1 MKKLVKYL
9 GVLSLVLLGLSVA
22 TGATAVAQQ
31 NQGGNG
37 YYGYYGGSGCYNNSY
52 AGSSYGNSC
61 AGSYYGNSCAGNY
74 YGISPYP
81 RPSSEYCMRWISGR
95 WVPVTVMVPGRWV
108 YRPVWIPGY
117 PITLYRPIPGYWQ
130 QTVHPASPDLSVWQT
145 PNGWYGTP
153 SYQGQS
159 GSGYFDNYGVWH
171 PSR

>member
-1 MKKLVKYL
+1 MKKFVKYL
-9 GVLSLVLLGLSVA
+9 GVLSLVLVGLLVA
-22 TGATAVAQQ
+22 TGATAGVQQ

-81 RPSSEYCMRWISGR
+81 RHSSEYCMRWIPGR

-108 YRPVWIPGY
+108 YRPVWVPGY
-117 PITLYRPIPGYWQ
+117 PITLYKPIPGYWQ
-130 QTVHPASPDLSVWQT
+130 RTVQPTTPDLSVWQT

-153 SYQGQS
+153 SQGQS
-159 GSGYFDNYGVWH
+159 GGYFDSYGVWH
-171 PSR
+171 SSR